1 MVNEDGTLAPFMPDV
16 ARLRAA
22 ADAFRCRPKIARTQ
36 EQIGHELAE
45 LRQVCDLIELEFSD
59 LASEFAST
67 NEYDLQG
74 FDSAI
79 SWIKEICHMSGG
91 AAADRVCAG
100 HQLQRLSQSEDAVL
114 EGRIGFA
121 HFVLL
126 ARTSAALGGRFDET
140 KLLRKA
146 TELSVRRFHNSCLH
160 ARHAADPEGF
170 VDEEKEGVEA
180 RSLVLTTADD
190 GVVLVQGI
198 LDKVGGAALRTA
210 LEPLAQRAGKG
221 DHRKLDRR
229 LGDALVDL
237 SMHALDNGVP
247 SRRPHLQVTTS
258 LETLLGLSGAP
269 AAEMEFSLPI
279 SAKAVERLACDC
291 SVTRILLD
299 SESMV
304 IDVGRAKR
312 LVSGSQSKALKVRD
326 RGCTWPGCDRPA
338 SWTSAHHVVHWTHGG
353 QTDLPNLVL
362 LCFRHH
368 WMVHEGNWQIVRS
381 DDGCVH
387 TIPPGLPTTWGGPA
401 KRGWG
406 DSRGPD

>member
-1 MVNEDGTLAPFMPDV
+1 MVNEAGTLAPFMPDV

-67 NEYDLQG
+67 DEYDLQG

-126 ARTSAALGGRFDET
+126 ARTAAAIGGRFDET
-140 KLLRKA
+140 KLLQKA
-146 TELSVRRFHNSCLH
+146 SELSVRRFHNECMH
-160 ARHAADPEGF
+160 ARHAANPDGF
-170 VDEEKEGVEA
+170 VNDEKEGVEA
-180 RSLVLTTADD
+180 RSLTLTTADD

-247 SRRPHLQVTTS
+247 SRRTHMQVTTT
-258 LETLLGLSGAP
+258 LETLLGLAGAP

-279 SAKAVERLACDC
+279 SSKAVERLACDC

-312 LVSGSQSKALKVRD
+312 VVSGSQSKALKVRD

-338 SWTSAHHVVHWTHGG
+338 SWTSAHHVVHW
-353 QTDLPNLVL
+353 
-362 LCFRHH
+362 R
-368 WMVHEGNWQIVRS
+368 MVHEGDWQIVRS
-381 DDGCVH
+381 DDGCIH
-387 TIPPGLPTTWGGPA
+387 TVPPLMAFGP
-401 KRGWG
+401 R
-406 DSRGPD
+406 SRGPD

>member
-1 MVNEDGTLAPFMPDV
+1 MVNEEGTLAPFMPDV

-59 LASEFAST
+59 LASEFAAT
-67 NEYDLQG
+67 DEYDLQG

-126 ARTSAALGGRFDET
+126 ARTAAAIGGRFDET
-140 KLLRKA
+140 RLLQKA
-146 TELSVRRFHNSCLH
+146 SELSVRRFHNECMH
-160 ARHAADPEGF
+160 ARHAANPDGF
-170 VDEEKEGVEA
+170 VNEEKEGVEA
-180 RSLVLTTADD
+180 RSLTFANSDD
-190 GVVLVQGI
+190 GMVYVKGI

-229 LGDALVDL
+229 LGDVLVDL
-237 SMHALDNGVP
+237 SMYALDNGVP
-247 SRRPHLQVTTS
+247 SRRTHLQVTTS
-258 LETLLGLSGAP
+258 IETLLGLSGAP

-291 SVTRILLD
+291 SVTRILLGSD
-299 SESMV
+299 STV
-304 IDVGRAKR
+304 IDVGRAR
-312 LVSGSQSKALKVRD
+312 RVISGPQRKALNVRD
-326 RGCTWPGCDRPA
+326 RGCVWPGCDRPA
-338 SWTSAHHVVHWTHGG
+338 SWTSGHHLVHWIRNGS
-353 QTDLPNLVL
+353 TDPPNRTL
-362 LCFRHH
+362 LCYRHPR
-368 WMVHEGNWQIVRS
+368 MVHEGDWQIVRTDVGS
-381 DDGCVH
+381 IL
-387 TIPPGLPTTWGGPA
+387 TIPPITSFQQPP
-401 KRGWG
+401 
-406 DSRGPD
+406 RGPD